1 MPVFYT
7 YLIEI
12 IGLPMQ
18 KYLHPY
24 LVACGW
30 SLLMIGGCAYPTNPQ
45 SSSTPTSPSASIAS
59 TPNDTGKPKA
69 NNYSDSFIKDYTD
82 GCVSAIKSMK
92 TESEKKAVCTCVLN
106 KAQESYT
113 AEEFVK
119 ASQEL
124 NMEKQTPPKLFEIM
138 ISCVKK

>member
-1 MPVFYT
+1 M
-7 YLIEI
+7 
-12 IGLPMQ
+12 M
-18 KYLHPY
+18 
-24 LVACGW
+24 
-30 SLLMIGGCAYPTNPQ
+30 GGCASPTLNPQ
-45 SSSTPTSPSASIAS
+45 NSNAPISTSASIAS
-59 TPNDTGKPKA
+59 TPKDTDKPKA
-69 NNYSDSFIKDYTD
+69 NNYSESFIKDYTD

-92 TESEKKAVCTCVLN
+92 TEDEKKAACTCVLN

-124 NMEKQTPPKLFEIM
+124 NMEKQIPPKLFEIM